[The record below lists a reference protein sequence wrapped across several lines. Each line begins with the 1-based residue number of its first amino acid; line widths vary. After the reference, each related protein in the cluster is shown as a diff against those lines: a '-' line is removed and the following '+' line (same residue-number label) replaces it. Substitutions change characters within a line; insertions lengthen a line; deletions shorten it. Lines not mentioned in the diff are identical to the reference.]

1 MANVTI
7 DSFSSTAMSSVTSS
21 HYFIL
26 DDGSS
31 TTKLQALAAAIKTIT
46 TLGGA
51 GASVIKSFSLG
62 TLSQRDIVGG
72 TGITVTEN
80 TNDLTLSVTQGD
92 IDISNLAG
100 IASFDLS
107 AADNSSSLFLSS
119 VNLASN
125 VTGTLPI
132 ANGGTGQTSFAANS
146 VLLGGTSISTA
157 VLDADKEILVGT
169 STGPEMKTLTAGS
182 NISITQ
188 NNSTDTL
195 TIGFTKGDYIES
207 GDNTTLGNTT
217 VGVLTVEAL
226 DSSSSGTVTQATSLA
241 TGVTLNAISG
251 VITLYTGTITADT
264 NTQFTVT
271 NNTVYSDSTI
281 LLSKEFQSNTAADN
295 GIHISLAS
303 VSTGSFVINITHTGN
318 QNATAV
324 TRKIHFL
331 VFGR

>member
-7 DSFSSTAMSSVTSS
+7 NSLSSTSAASLTGG
-21 HYFIL
+21 HYLVI
-26 DDGSS
+26 DNGAT
-31 TTKLQALAAAIKTIT
+31 TTKLAALSAAIQTIT
-46 TLGGA
+46 TLGGG
-51 GASVIKSFSLG
+51 GASVVKSFSSG
-62 TLSQRDIVGG
+62 VLSQRDIVGG

-146 VLLGGTSISTA
+146 VLLGGASISTA

-169 STGPEMKTLTAGS
+169 TSGPEMKTLTAGS

-188 NNSTDTL
+188 NNSLDTL
-195 TIGFTKGDYIES
+195 TIGFTKGNYIES
-207 GDNTTLGNTT
+207 GDNVTLGDVT
-217 VGVLTVEAL
+217 VGDLTIGTL
-226 DSSSSGTVTQATSLA
+226 SSSSTGTVTQATSLS
-241 TGVTLNAISG
+241 TGVTLNAVG
-251 VITLYTGTITADT
+251 GTITLFSDAITANT

-271 NNTVYSDSTI
+271 NDQVSATSVI
-281 LLSKEFQSNTAADN
+281 FLSREFQSSTAADN
-295 GIHISLAS
+295 GVHISLAS
-303 VSTGSFVINITHTGN
+303 VSNGSFVINITHTGN
-318 QNATAV
+318 QDAASIV
-324 TRKIHFL
+324 RKIHFFVL
-331 VFGR
+331 G

>member
-7 DSFSSTAMSSVTSS
+7 DSFSPTAMSSVTTS

-31 TTKLQALAAAIKTIT
+31 TTKLQALTAAIKTIT

-72 TGITVTEN
+72 TGVTVAQN
-80 TNDLTLSVTQGD
+80 TNDITLSVTQGD
-92 IDISNLAG
+92 ININNLTG
-100 IASFDLS
+100 SLDLNT
-107 AADNSSSLFLSS
+107 ADNSSSLFLSS

-195 TIGFTKGDYIES
+195 TIGFTKSDYIES
-207 GDNTTLGNTT
+207 GDNVTLGDVS
-217 VGVLTVEAL
+217 VGDLTVNTL
-226 DSSSSGTVTQATSLA
+226 NTSSSATITQATSLA
-241 TGVTLNAISG
+241 TAVTANAMAGTIQ
-251 VITLYTGTITADT
+251 LYTGTITADT
-264 NTQFTVT
+264 NTQFTV
-271 NNTVYSDSTI
+271 NNSTVSATSVI
-281 LLSKEFQSNTAADN
+281 FLSREFQSTTAADN
-295 GIHISLAS
+295 GVHISLAS
-303 VSTGSFVINITHTGN
+303 VSNGSFVVNITHTGN
-318 QNATAV
+318 QNAAAI
-324 TRKIHFL
+324 TRKIHFF
-331 VFGR
+331 VFG